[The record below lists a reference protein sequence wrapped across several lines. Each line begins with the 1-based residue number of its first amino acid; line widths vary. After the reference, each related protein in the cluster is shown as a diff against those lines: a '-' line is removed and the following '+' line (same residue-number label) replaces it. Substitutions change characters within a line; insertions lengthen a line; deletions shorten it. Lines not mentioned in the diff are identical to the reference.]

1 MLPLLSQA
9 KHRVRR
15 QQPLRLAP
23 GAGVDSQPDP
33 AAAPGQAVRARSS
46 AGGKHDP
53 AELTFYPPEN
63 SAYLWLK
70 CNLK

>member
-1 MLPLLSQA
+1 MLSLPSQA

-33 AAAPGQAVRARSS
+33 AASPGQAVRARSS
-46 AGGKHDP
+46 AGGKH
-53 AELTFYPPEN
+53 ELQSSRFIPPRIQPTCGLN
-63 SAYLWLK
+63 AI
-70 CNLK
+70 